1 MQKDIISL
9 TKKLTASPIFN
20 LSLGS
25 KELFHSNFWA
35 WLFETPDGNSVSG
48 SEYIKV
54 FFPQFPYQKSTEYE
68 VRREYLNMDVMI
80 EPRPTA
86 DNADSQ
92 QAYVIENKIKSIPR
106 EAQLKEYQDKLG
118 KKGYKDTEL
127 LLTSILAPTFDLPGD
142 WKTKQLPEIGRQLR
156 TLASRESGYRKDLI
170 HDYSDYI
177 EALSQLMLKGPT
189 ASAEQLYNFNH
200 SGNSEKK
207 ETLRGKPRGIKD
219 QSDLTDSPQGAGYP
233 PKSNEF
239 LEQLGKLR
247 IYDLYVKRGASVLMS
262 YLEKAVSNLDLKNEL
277 TFNYSYNNGKST
289 CDIYVG
295 DSDSFR
301 LGIQIEGYQYR
312 YHFMSKDNFT
322 EWLKDRKDLGALPDS
337 AKYLIKE
344 GWFTKDPNDP
354 KGNLKANMRNQ
365 FCFYRPAFLY
375 QYRPL
380 TPRHSFEEISSMLI
394 KDLKRADQ
402 MIDQLNDL

>member
-1 MQKDIISL
+1 
-9 TKKLTASPIFN
+9 
-20 LSLGS
+20 
-25 KELFHSNFWA
+25 
-35 WLFETPDGNSVSG
+35 
-48 SEYIKV
+48 
-54 FFPQFPYQKSTEYE
+54 
-68 VRREYLNMDVMI
+68 
-80 EPRPTA
+80 
-86 DNADSQ
+86 
-92 QAYVIENKIKSIPR
+92 
-106 EAQLKEYQDKLG
+106 
-118 KKGYKDTEL
+118 
-127 LLTSILAPTFDLPGD
+127 
-142 WKTKQLPEIGRQLR
+142 
-156 TLASRESGYRKDLI
+156 
-170 HDYSDYI
+170 
-177 EALSQLMLKGPT
+177 
-189 ASAEQLYNFNH
+189 
-200 SGNSEKK
+200 
-207 ETLRGKPRGIKD
+207 
-219 QSDLTDSPQGAGYP
+219 
-233 PKSNEF
+233 
-239 LEQLGKLR
+239 
-247 IYDLYVKRGASVLMS
+247 MS

-295 DSDSFR
+295 DNDSFR

-380 TPRHSFEEISSMLI
+380 TPRHSFVEISSMLI

-402 MIDQLNDL
+402 LIDQLNDL